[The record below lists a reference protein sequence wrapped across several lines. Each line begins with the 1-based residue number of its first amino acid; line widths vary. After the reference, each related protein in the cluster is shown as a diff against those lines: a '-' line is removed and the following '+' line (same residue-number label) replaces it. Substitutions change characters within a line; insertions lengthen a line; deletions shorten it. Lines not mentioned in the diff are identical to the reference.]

1 MRGKGYECDPQ
12 PHKYKPKWA
21 KEGDGKMEKFVPV
34 MVKGGRKFQGAAYDI
49 GADIRSN
56 SFHLY
61 GWSGRGGWVHTE
73 TIKLWSPTEGFVYC
87 NPNYIEV
94 RLADEEQVKA
104 DFAKYAEMYLNS
116 TMAWCRSQ
124 KPNGTE
130 QDIVRFAFNVIRK
143 NHPELVPAFE
153 SKFSFKEDIGETIM
167 STIQWAMGLG
177 YRSDKAVR
185 IAYRALVKKGIVEK
199 PEFTASWTMN
209 LDLRGLGKYAA
220 RYVAA

>member
-1 MRGKGYECDPQ
+1 MEKSPELG
-12 PHKYKPKWA
+12 
-21 KEGDGKMEKFVPV
+21 EGEVKMEKFVPV
-34 MVKGGRKFQGAAYDI
+34 MVKGGRKFQGEAYDI
-49 GADIRSN
+49 GSDIRSN
-56 SFHLY
+56 SFQLY

-87 NPNYIEV
+87 NPSYVDEREV
-94 RLADEEQVKA
+94 SEEQVKE

-116 TMAWCRSQ
+116 TMEWCRS
-124 KPNGTE
+124 KKTDASE

-143 NHPELVPAFE
+143 NHPEMIPAFE

-167 STIQWAMGLG
+167 STIQWAIGLG

-185 IAYRALVKKGIVEK
+185 IAYRALVKKGIVSN
-199 PEFTASWTMN
+199 PSFTSSWTMN